1 MKPVL
6 VLLAVLGLP
15 LAVQAQPSADDGK
28 STDVSEL
35 VVRARKAT
43 AVSGLAVMGDC
54 PVPRELD
61 RGKYGVQ
68 FDAPSDTEGTR
79 TEESPGTRAF
89 ILREISDF
97 RSGTPDYAHMGF
109 LMAGVTRE
117 SLPKL
122 KRWVI
127 CRGAFKDIKFLH
139 VSQKGNDDFEV
150 DFSNGAIEWEV
161 QPPVSGVVRQAAL
174 RVYYPQPETGRLADF
189 LDSLAV
195 GEPDYSALTPA
206 LASAVRA
213 EWPTLR
219 KALDRWGHLDSFV
232 FLRQADDGAYHYVV
246 GFEHRKVVWE
256 VGPLDG
262 SGKITGL
269 KYDDGSN

>member
-6 VLLAVLGLP
+6 ALLAVLGLP
-15 LAVQAQPSADDGK
+15 LAVQAQPVADDGK

-43 AVSGLAVMGDC
+43 AVSGLTIEGNC

-61 RGKYGVQ
+61 RAKYAVQ
-68 FDAPSDTEGTR
+68 FDAPSDAAGTR

-89 ILREISDF
+89 ILREIADF
-97 RSGTPDYAHMGF
+97 RSGTPDYAQMGF
-109 LMAGVTRE
+109 MMGWVTRQ

-127 CRGAFKDIKFLH
+127 CRGAFEDIKFLH

-161 QPPVSGVVRQAAL
+161 APTFGGLVDQAAL
-174 RVYYPQPETGRLADF
+174 RVYYPQPMTGRLADF

-195 GEPDYSALTPA
+195 GRPKYSALTPA
-206 LASAVRA
+206 LASTVRA

-219 KALDRWGHLDSFV
+219 KAFDHWGHLDSVV
-232 FLRQADDGAYHYVV
+232 FLRQADDGAYRYVV

-262 SGKITGL
+262 SGKITAL